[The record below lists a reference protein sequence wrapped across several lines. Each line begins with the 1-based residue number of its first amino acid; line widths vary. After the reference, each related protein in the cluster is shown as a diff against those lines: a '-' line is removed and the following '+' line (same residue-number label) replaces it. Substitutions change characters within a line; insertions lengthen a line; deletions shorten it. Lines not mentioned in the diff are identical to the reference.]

1 MIVVDASVAVQW
13 VVPEAS
19 TSLSETLLDRRD
31 LIAPELLLVEVAN
44 VFRKKLAG
52 QLMSSAQAVDGLEYV
67 SRQVDVRSMSH
78 KLVARAL
85 ELAQSLSHPVY
96 DCVYLALTEEHGARF
111 ATHDLELRKRVTRS
125 GRGDWLHDFGE
136 EAPA

>member
-19 TSLSETLLDRRD
+19 TGLSESLLDRLD

-52 QLMSSAQAVDGLEYV
+52 NLISAAQGVEGLEYV
-67 SRQVDVRSMSH
+67 SRQIDVRSMSS
-78 KLVARAL
+78 KLIVRSF
-85 ELAQSLSHPVY
+85 ELAQLLNHPVY
-96 DCVYLALTEEHGARF
+96 DCVYLALAEANDARF
-111 ATHDLELRKRVTRS
+111 ATHDLELRRRVARS
-125 GRGDWLHDFGE
+125 GHSDWLFDFAGE
-136 EAPA
+136 VGP